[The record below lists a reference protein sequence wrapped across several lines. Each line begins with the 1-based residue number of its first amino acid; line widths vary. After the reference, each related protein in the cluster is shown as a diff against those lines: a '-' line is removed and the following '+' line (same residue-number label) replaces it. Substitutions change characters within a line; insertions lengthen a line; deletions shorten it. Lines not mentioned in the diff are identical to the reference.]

1 MAVSMSE
8 KLYPYVVFLPTRR
21 KQKVLRAIFG
31 SNVPV
36 DILNFSISQG
46 VSEKIYQRDLIESLN
61 YSNKTVIGHLKLLT
75 DLGILKEDMEK
86 TESGGRTVW
95 VKYYLL
101 SDLGRWFALLLTKE
115 DALSRDEKVE
125 IIRSVFRSYIRWI
138 RGLSEK
144 LGVKREVLQEIFV
157 KEME

>member
-1 MAVSMSE
+1 MSK
-8 KLYPYVVFLPTRR
+8 KLYPYVVFLPMRR
-21 KQKVLRAIFG
+21 KRQVLRAIFG

-46 VSEKIYQRDLIESLN
+46 ISEKIYQRDLIESLN
-61 YSNKTVIGHLKLLT
+61 YSNKTVIGHLKSLT
-75 DLGILKEDMEK
+75 DLSILKEYVEK
-86 TESGGRTVW
+86 TESGSRTVW

-101 SDLGRWFALLLTKE
+101 SDLGMWFALLLTKE
-115 DALSRDEKVE
+115 DDLSRDEKVE
-125 IIRSVFRSYIRWI
+125 VIRNVFRSYIRSM

-144 LGVKREVLQEIFV
+144 LGVRREVLQEIFV

>member
-1 MAVSMSE
+1 MSE

-36 DILNFSISQG
+36 AILNFSISQG
-46 VSEKIYQRDLIESLN
+46 ISEKIYQKDLIESLN
-61 YSNKTVIGHLKLLT
+61 YSNKTLIGHLKSLT
-75 DLGILKEDMEK
+75 DLGILTDGLEK

-125 IIRSVFRSYIRWI
+125 IIRSVFRSYIRWM

-144 LGVKREVLQEIFV
+144 LGVEREVLQEIFV